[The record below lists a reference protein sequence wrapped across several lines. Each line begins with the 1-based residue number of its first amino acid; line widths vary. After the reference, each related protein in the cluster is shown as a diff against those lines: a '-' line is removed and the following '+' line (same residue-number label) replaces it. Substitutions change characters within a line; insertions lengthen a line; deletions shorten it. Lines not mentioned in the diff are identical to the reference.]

1 MVVVVAAEVWV
12 VAEAVSRA
20 VSRAVGG
27 REPCWATS
35 STRGQSSWD
44 VASGQSWT
52 AAGLGRGVAVL
63 GVGVRVVVVVGEQ
76 VALEAWMVAGA
87 LSGKDDW
94 FGGLVVWW
102 W

>member
-1 MVVVVAAEVWV
+1 MVVVAAETWV
-12 VAEAVSRA
+12 VAEWSEA

-27 REPCWATS
+27 RERCWATS

-52 AAGLGRGVAVL
+52 AAGLWRGVAVL
-63 GVGVRVVVVVGEQ
+63 GVGVRVVVVVAETWV

-94 FGGLVVWW
+94 FAGLVVWW